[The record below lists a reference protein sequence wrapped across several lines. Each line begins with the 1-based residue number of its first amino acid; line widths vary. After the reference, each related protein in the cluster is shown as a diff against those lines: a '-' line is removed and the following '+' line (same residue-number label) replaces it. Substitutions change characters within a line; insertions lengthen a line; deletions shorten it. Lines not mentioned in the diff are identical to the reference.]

1 MTDQFPSEE
10 TPEPAESQQHAATP
24 AAKKKVWI
32 FAGIGAVV
40 VVALLVWVLV
50 TQVFASDTNEVTPTK
65 PVTTTKPTTKPT
77 TEPEKPAAPIVLPDC
92 EALNPEA
99 YAAGLEVTAR
109 YAEQGMTDVTTG
121 ETDFSKFTLR
131 FGPAA
136 QAALDEAI
144 QSQACIYPIHSEAFS
159 LNYTSELPSD
169 AQGTLK
175 EALKADVDF
184 VESTVNGATVYT
196 WHDPVPDGAYMSTFT
211 VHVFIGDVWF
221 ASSGP
226 AVEDLTTAPALSAI
240 RAANPTL
247 P

>member
-10 TPEPAESQQHAATP
+10 TPETAAGQQPSPATAS
-24 AAKKKVWI
+24 KKKVWI

-40 VVALLVWVLV
+40 VVALLIWVLV
-50 TQVFASDTNEVTPTK
+50 TQVFAGDTNEVTPPK
-65 PVTTTKPTTKPT
+65 PVTTTKPTKPT
-77 TEPEKPAAPIVLPDC
+77 TEPEKPAAPIVLPSC
-92 EALNPEA
+92 EALNPDG
-99 YAAGLEVTAR
+99 YAAGLEVTKR

-136 QAALDEAI
+136 QAALDETI

-159 LNYTSELPSD
+159 LNYTSELPSA
-169 AQGTLK
+169 AQQTLIA
-175 EALKADVDF
+175 ALSADGDY
-184 VESTVNGATVYT
+184 VESTVNGAAVYT
-196 WHDPVPDGAYMSTFT
+196 WHNPEFDGAYTSTFT
-211 VHVFIGDVWF
+211 VHVFLGDVWF

-226 AVEDLTTAPALSAI
+226 AVEDLTTAPALAAI